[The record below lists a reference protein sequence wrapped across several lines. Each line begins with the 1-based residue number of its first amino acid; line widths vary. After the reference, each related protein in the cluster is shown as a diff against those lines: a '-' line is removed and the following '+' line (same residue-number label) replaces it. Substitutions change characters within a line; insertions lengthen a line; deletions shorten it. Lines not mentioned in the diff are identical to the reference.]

1 MIELKNV
8 SFSYGQ
14 LQILNNFNLSVKD
27 GECVQLYGISGS
39 GKTTVLRLILGLEKA
54 DSGNIIA
61 PKKISVVFQEDR
73 LLENVDIQKNIRMV
87 LSKEHYAFADTLLKE
102 FGIYEV
108 RKKRVSA
115 LSGGMKRRVALV
127 RAIAYSGDALILDE
141 PFNGLDI
148 ENKIIATNI
157 IKREFLDKNK
167 PVLLITHISED
178 AELLNAKIVNIQTK
192 ISVE

>member
-178 AELLNAKIVNIQTK
+178 AELLNAKIVNMQTK